1 MDAVQA
7 LKEIKK
13 ENIEPCYLLYGEEE
27 YLKKKILEELKDKLL
42 EEEMAAFNY
51 DIYSGKKNS
60 LAEIISRAESPAVLS
75 QNRLVVVTECPY
87 FSESLKD
94 MESGKLLSYM
104 ESPVG
109 GTCLVFISSGVDKR
123 KKVTKLMQKNNWAV
137 NCEPVKGSSLNKW
150 IRKKLQQEN
159 KVMDSEAQQ
168 ILTQRTGNNLYRLE
182 RELNK
187 LFCYVGDEKVIT
199 REAVALLVTG
209 SVEVN
214 IFELVDSLGRRDKKK
229 ALTLL
234 QGILKMN
241 EHPLKILTMIARQF
255 RLLIQAKS
263 CLKEGLPR
271 REIASKLK
279 VQPFVVNKLLSQ
291 TENFTSREL
300 VDALVLSHETDLK
313 IKTGRLDPYEAMDL
327 LLAGILSK

>member
-13 ENIEPCYLLYGEEE
+13 GNIEPCYLLYGEEE
-27 YLKKKILEELKDKLL
+27 YLKKKILEELEHTLL

-51 DIYSGKKNS
+51 DIYSSKKNS

-75 QNRLVVVTECPY
+75 QNRLVVVTGCPY
-87 FSESLKD
+87 FSESLQD
-94 MESGKLLSYM
+94 LESKKLLSYL
-104 ESPVG
+104 ESPVR
-109 GTCLVFISSGVDKR
+109 GTCLVFISSGVDRR
-123 KKVTKLMQKNNWAV
+123 KKVTKLMLKNNWAV
-137 NCEPVKGSSLNKW
+137 NCEPVKGSSINQW

-159 KVMDSEAQQ
+159 KAMDSEAQQ

-182 RELNK
+182 QELNK
-187 LFCYVGDEKVIT
+187 LFCYAGDEKIIT
-199 REAVALLVTG
+199 REAAALLITD

-214 IFELVDSLGRRDKKK
+214 IFELVDSLGRRDKKQ
-229 ALTLL
+229 ALIMM

-255 RLLIQAKS
+255 RLLIQTKS
-263 CLKEGLPR
+263 CLKEGIPR
-271 REIASKLK
+271 REIASTLK
-279 VQPFVVNKLLSQ
+279 VQPFVVNKLLGQ
-291 TENFTSREL
+291 AENFTSQEL
-300 VDALVLSHETDLK
+300 ADALILSHETDLK
-313 IKTGRLDPYEAMDL
+313 IKTGRLDPYEAMDH